1 MFLRYHNSLYLI
13 SEFYDCTKDAGVVET
28 VMEDLVFKNFSDT
41 IKHFTAIDD
50 NDLNEI
56 TSYCSVSKHKKGDFF
71 LKEGQVCHKIC
82 FVKTGILRHFYF
94 TDQHEVTRWI
104 TMENEFTSSL
114 QSFILETPSVE
125 NLQAITDCELVIFDR
140 KAFKHLLDHNTG
152 FKNLWIKALEYNYL
166 TIENRVF
173 SLIKKSAEER
183 FEWMIKYQ
191 PRFILQIP
199 VMYTASMLGI
209 TTRHLSRLRKK
220 YKI

>member
-1 MFLRYHNSLYLI
+1 
-13 SEFYDCTKDAGVVET
+13 
-28 VMEDLVFKNFSDT
+28 MEDLVFKNFSDT
-41 IKHFTAIDD
+41 IKHFTVIDD
-50 NDLNEI
+50 KDVSEI
-56 TSYCSVSKHKKGDFF
+56 NSYCYVSKLKKNEFF

-82 FVKTGILRHFYF
+82 FINTGILRHFYF
-94 TDQHEVTRWI
+94 TEQHEVTRWI
-104 TMENEFTSSL
+104 TMENEFTTSL
-114 QSFILETPSVE
+114 QSFIMEVPSVE

-140 KAFKHLLDHNTG
+140 KAFKYLLDNNTG

-166 TIENRVF
+166 TAENRVF

-183 FEWMIKYQ
+183 FEWMMKNQ